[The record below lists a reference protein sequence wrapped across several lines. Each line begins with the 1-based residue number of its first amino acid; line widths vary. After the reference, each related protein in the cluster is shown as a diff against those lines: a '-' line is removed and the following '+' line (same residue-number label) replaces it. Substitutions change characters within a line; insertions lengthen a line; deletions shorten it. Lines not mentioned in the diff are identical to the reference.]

1 MANYGLQMFS
11 LRDITK
17 EDLKG
22 ALAAMAKIGYKK
34 VEFAGFF
41 GCDAKDVKSW
51 LDEFGLEASGTHTA
65 IEEIAPDKIEE
76 TIAYHKAIG
85 CNALIIPAYSN
96 QDQEEALEA
105 TIAAIN
111 YAQPILKEAGIRL
124 GFHNHSGEFEVKPF
138 GKRIFDELRARTA
151 VNFELDTFW
160 AWNAGEDPV
169 ALMKELFAEGRLHE
183 IHLKD
188 GHKGVNGERAKGKSL
203 GLGDAPVK
211 AVRECALEL
220 GVNIVVESEGLNPT
234 GIEEVGRCMEFL
246 KSL

>member
-1 MANYGLQMFS
+1 MV
-11 LRDITK
+11 K
-17 EDLKG
+17 ELP
-22 ALAAMAKIGYKK
+22 AAMAKQGYRL

-41 GCDAKDVKSW
+41 DNDAQTVKAW
-51 LDEFGLEASGTHTA
+51 LDQNGLKASGTHTG
-65 IEEIAPDKIEE
+65 IEQIAPDRLDA

-96 QDQEEALEA
+96 QDEEASLEA

-111 YAQPILKEAGIRL
+111 YALPILKEAGIRL
-124 GFHNHSGEFEVKPF
+124 AFHNHSGEFEVKPF
-138 GKRIFDELRARTA
+138 GRRIFDELRTRTDID
-151 VNFELDTFW
+151 FELDTFW

-169 ALMKELFAEGRLHE
+169 ALMRELHAEGRLHE

-188 GHKGVNGERAKGKSL
+188 GHKGVGGERAKGKSL

-211 AVRECALEL
+211 AVRACALEL
-220 GVNIVVESEGLNPT
+220 GVTIVVESEGLDPT
-234 GIEEVGRCMEFL
+234 GIEEVGRCMDFL